1 MHCMPACFFGIAAT
15 PAGGT
20 EQSFVLSSPET
31 YTEANICLP
40 SSTPA
45 RVNPSS
51 VRRLETLPGI
61 KGLTI
66 VGKYPIADVSYDIAG
81 LVPPASPPAAARHGA
96 CGQCASAATRG
107 NRTREVGPTAN
118 ACEPI
123 AQVSR

>member
-1 MHCMPACFFGIAAT
+1 
-15 PAGGT
+15 
-20 EQSFVLSSPET
+20 
-31 YTEANICLP
+31 
-40 SSTPA
+40 
-45 RVNPSS
+45 

-81 LVPPASPPAAARHGA
+81 LVPPASPPAAARRGA

-118 ACEPI
+118 VCEPI